1 MNAMNTLR
9 KWKQRTVSG
18 VSAFALALFAAS
30 TAQADVNIATSP
42 LFVLQPVT
50 PALLLAVDDSGSMDS
65 EILMRANDGA
75 AWWNTGDQSFT
86 GRNQSD
92 AVEFG
97 AINFNI
103 NGGANNTWKKFVY
116 LFPNGTGL
124 TNGRRAYADS
134 RHDHFAVP
142 PVGPYAYV
150 RSPAFNF
157 SYFDPAI
164 TYDPWLDLGGYTFT
178 DSDPTAAPTDPTRG
192 SEVLNL
198 TVLQE
203 RTGAN
208 QVFRFFNGMV
218 IPAGTRYRDW
228 NTSTWTTAASDIV
241 VTGVD
246 DNNGGIGVPISYFP
260 ATFYLPVGTPLPPDF
275 GYDPA
280 RMEGGPDV
288 IIDGEAPDGS
298 PLVRYEI
305 QPGNFVTPEA
315 YDRAIQNFAN
325 WFTYYR
331 KRHIAAR
338 GAIGEAFAPLEG
350 FRVGAYRINN
360 RINVNM
366 RDLLVSAD
374 RDDFFFDIYTNFI
387 NAGGTPNKQ
396 AVQHMIGQFQRT
408 DSGAPIIQSC
418 QMNFGVL
425 FTDGYSNPYNPGVGN
440 ADGGMG
446 SPFADSVSN
455 TMADIAAAMY
465 LTNLRPD
472 LPVGQ
477 VPVPSGC
484 NSPNPD
490 PRLDC
495 NTDLHANLFAVT
507 LGAPGTI
514 FKIDQDA
521 TDDPYT
527 NPPSWPTA
535 FPQRNPVNVDDLW
548 HATLNSRGELLDVE
562 VPALLGQRFGE
573 VLASIGAR
581 IEASATSAATSSA
594 VLQTDTLLYTAGF
607 RSTDWS
613 GRLDAR
619 VVNADGSL
627 GILAWDAESK
637 LALRNPYTRNIFTS
651 REDGTAVSFSFTN
664 LSVAQQNALDYA
676 PDGTSDGLGA
686 QRVDWLKGDESA
698 HASFRDRSSTGSPR
712 LLGDIVSSNP
722 QFEQGVLYVGAND
735 GMLHAFDAATGE
747 ELFAYIPSMLLQPE
761 PGQDFAPLSR
771 LPDPNYAHRYFMDGT
786 VAVED
791 LSFMGVDRTVL
802 VGTMGAGGRTVF
814 ALDVS
819 NPASFGTADVL
830 WEFTDPDLGY
840 NVGQPAIVKISDGR
854 VAAVFG
860 NGYSSDNDRAM
871 LFVVDL
877 ETGTLIEKIDTG
889 EGSGATPN
897 GLAAPIVTDWPV
909 SNLRANRV
917 YAGDLLG
924 NMWRFNIGGSPGTW
938 NNATN
943 ITRMFA
949 ATGPMGNPQPITSK
963 PIIALSPINEDEVI
977 LSFGTGSYFRVGDQ
991 DMPGAPVQSLYGI
1004 VDTVAGTPGVLR
1016 GDLLEQEIE
1025 SQSLETFGGEPVVVR
1040 VVSENV
1046 FDRSLHDGWYID
1058 LDFEDGE
1065 RVISEATFPT
1075 GPQQRRVRF
1084 STLIPD
1090 YDPCGTGRRG
1100 FIMDLDIVAGGRT
1113 QYAVF
1118 DLNRDSMYDDLD
1130 KLGGDVISG
1139 LNWGQGERALTLT
1152 PADAAGEPPEFIYTG
1167 EGEFVRGLGEEG
1179 LGGRQSWQQLR

>member
-1 MNAMNTLR
+1 MSATNVLNTTKNR
-9 KWKQRTVSG
+9 AT
-18 VSAFALALFAAS
+18 SAAAGFFLSVLACSA
-30 TAQADVNIATSP
+30 AQADINIATSP

-65 EILMRANDGA
+65 EILMRSNDGA
-75 AWWNTGDQSFT
+75 AWWHTGDQSFT
-86 GRNQSD
+86 GRNQGD
-92 AVEFG
+92 LVEPG
-97 AINFNI
+97 VINFNI
-103 NGGANNTWKKFVY
+103 AGGANATWKKFVY

-134 RHDHFAVP
+134 TNDHYAVP

-150 RSPAFNF
+150 RSPVFNF
-157 SYFDPAI
+157 SYFDPSI
-164 TYDPWLDLGGYTFT
+164 TYDPWLDLGGYTFA
-178 DSDPTAAPTDPTRG
+178 DSDPTAARTDPTRG
-192 SEVLNL
+192 SEVFNL
-198 TVLQE
+198 TVAQE
-203 RTGAN
+203 RTGTN
-208 QVFRFFNGMV
+208 QVFRFFDGMV
-218 IPAGTRYRDW
+218 IPAGTRYQDW
-228 NTSTWTTAASDIV
+228 TTGTWTTAASDI
-241 VTGVD
+241 TIAGA
-246 DNNGGIGVPISYFP
+246 GGSGRGVPVSYFP
-260 ATFYLPVGTPLPPDF
+260 ATFFLPLGTPLPADF

-288 IIDGEAPDGS
+288 VVDGQAPDGS

-331 KRHIAAR
+331 KRHIATR

-360 RINVNM
+360 RVNVTM

-374 RDDFFFDIYTNFI
+374 RDDFFSDIYFDFI

-408 DSGAPIIQSC
+408 DSGAPIIESC

-425 FTDGYSNPYNPGVGN
+425 FTDGYSNNYNPGFGN
-440 ADGGMG
+440 VDGSMG

-455 TMADIAAAMY
+455 TMADIAARMY

-472 LPVGQ
+472 LPAGQ
-477 VPVPSGC
+477 VPVPAGC

-495 NTDLHANLFAVT
+495 NTNLHGNLFAVT

-514 FKIDQDA
+514 FKIDAAA
-521 TDDPYT
+521 TSDPYS
-527 NPPSWPTA
+527 NPPTWPTS
-535 FPQRNPVNVDDLW
+535 FPERNPVNVDDLW

-562 VPALLGQRFGE
+562 VPALLGERFGE

-619 VVNADGSL
+619 VVNPDGSL
-627 GILAWDAESK
+627 GAQAWDAERR
-637 LALRNPYTRNIFTS
+637 LALRNPYGRNIFTT
-651 REDGTAVSFSFTN
+651 RDGGGAVSFSFAN
-664 LSVAQQNALDYA
+664 LGATQQAALDHA
-676 PDGTSDGLGA
+676 PDGTFDGLGA
-686 QRVDWLKGDESA
+686 ERVGWLRGDESA
-698 HASFRDRSSTGSPR
+698 HASFRSRSETGRPR
-712 LLGDIVSSNP
+712 LLGDIVNSNP

-747 ELFAYIPSMLLQPE
+747 ELFAYIPSPLLQPE
-761 PGQDFAPLSR
+761 PGRDFAPLSR
-771 LPDPNYAHRYFMDGT
+771 LPDPNYSHRYFADGT

-802 VGTMGAGGRTVF
+802 VGSMGAGGRTVF

-860 NGYSSDNDRAM
+860 NGYSSDSDRAM

-877 ETGTLIEKIDTG
+877 ATGALIEKIDTG
-889 EGSGATPN
+889 VGSASTPN

-909 SNLRANRV
+909 SNLRANRI

-924 NMWRFNIGGSPGTW
+924 NMWRFTVGGTPGTW
-938 NNATN
+938 NSTAN
-943 ITRMFA
+943 ITRLFSA
-949 ATGPMGNPQPITSK
+949 VGPAGNAQPITAK
-963 PIIALSPINEDEVI
+963 PIIALSPINDDEVI
-977 LSFGTGSYFRVGDQ
+977 LSFGTGSYFRVADQ
-991 DMPGAPVQSLYGI
+991 DMPSAPVQSLYGI
-1004 VDTVAGTPGVLR
+1004 VDTVAGTSGVAR
-1016 GDLLEQEIE
+1016 ADLLEQEIE
-1025 SQSLETFGGEPVVVR
+1025 SQTSETFGGEPVVVR
-1040 VVSENV
+1040 VVSDNV
-1046 FDRSLHDGWYID
+1046 FDRTLHDGWYID

-1139 LNWGQGERALTLT
+1139 LSWGQGERALTLT
-1152 PADAAGEPPEFIYTG
+1152 PEDAAGEPPEFIYTG